1 MTAFARTVRRKV
13 SEHSLQ
19 VQLLKELELRKAPNI
34 NIVALANAGHRSLRM
49 GARMKAE
56 GLQAGAADLCIMLPG
71 GKAAW
76 LELKT
81 TTGRQSLAQKGFEA
95 KCQRLGHPYAL
106 VRTLDEAI
114 EALTQ
119 WGALK

>member
-1 MTAFARTVRRKV
+1 MTAFARTVPRKV

-19 VQLLKELELRKAPNI
+19 VQVLKEFEVRKARDVNI
-34 NIVALANAGHRSLRM
+34 LALANAGHRSLRM

-56 GLQAGAADLCIMLPG
+56 GLQAGAADLCVMLPG
-71 GKAAW
+71 GKVAW

-81 TTGRQSLAQKGFEA
+81 AVGRQSIAQKGFES
-95 KCQRLGHPYAL
+95 KCRRLGHPYVVA
-106 VRTLDEAI
+106 RTLDEAM

-119 WGALK
+119 WKALK

>member
-19 VQLLKELELRKAPNI
+19 VQLLAEFEVRKAPNI

-56 GLQAGAADLCIMLPG
+56 GLQAGAADLLVMLPG
-71 GKAAW
+71 GKVAW

-81 TTGRQSLAQKGFEA
+81 STGRQSIAQKGFEA
-95 KCQRLGHPYAL
+95 KCKRLDHPYAL
-106 VRTLDEAI
+106 ARTLDEAI
-114 EALTQ
+114 AALTQ
-119 WGALK
+119 WKALK